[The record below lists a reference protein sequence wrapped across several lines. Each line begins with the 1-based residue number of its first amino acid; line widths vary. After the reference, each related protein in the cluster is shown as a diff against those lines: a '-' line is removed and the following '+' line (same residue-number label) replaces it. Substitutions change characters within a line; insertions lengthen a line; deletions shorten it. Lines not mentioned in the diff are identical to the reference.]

1 MRVVLLRAAW
11 TVLGLLLVLAV
22 LKSTVADVYRV
33 GSGSMRPTIFG
44 GADPRT
50 GEVFDERVLVR
61 FGGAEGLGR
70 FDLAVVRRDP
80 EPPIVKRVVGL
91 PGESIAVAGGD
102 LIIDG
107 ARLPL
112 AAPRPAPVPVFDD
125 ALHDLAQCFN
135 LRQAPAGPWSLADG
149 VWSLD
154 ARAVKP
160 GSDAG
165 MMLFQR
171 ELRDDYLD
179 VNGRC
184 VAGRCEVNDARLQ
197 CEARLD
203 ALEGALRLR
212 LVEAGDT
219 FEGRIEAQT
228 DGRVFALI
236 LRFNSASLQDPEN
249 VRNKIEVLAQA
260 EIEFA
265 TGVWHRLAFENV
277 DNHLVLD
284 VAGRR
289 VTADYAANAPHP
301 GPKPIGRASLGARVG
316 LGGEACSGA
325 FRRVRVLRDLYY
337 VAVGEHGIGEPLA
350 LGPREYF
357 VLGDN
362 SSDSKDSRMFG
373 PVSAEEIAGRPVLVV
388 WPWARRRILGDVAP
402 R

>member
-1 MRVVLLRAAW
+1 VRVVLLRAAW
-11 TVLGLLLVLAV
+11 TLLGLLLVLAV
-22 LKSTVADVYRV
+22 LKSTLADVYRV

-61 FGGAEGLGR
+61 YGGAQDLER

-91 PGESIAVAGGD
+91 PGESIAIAGGD
-102 LIIDG
+102 VIIDG

-112 AAPRPAPVPVFDD
+112 DAPRPAPVLVFDE

-135 LRQAPAGPWSLADG
+135 LRQAPAGPWSPEDG
-149 VWSLD
+149 VWRLD
-154 ARAVKP
+154 ARAVAA

-165 MMLFQR
+165 MMLFEG

-179 VNGRC
+179 VDGRS
-184 VAGRCEVNDARLQ
+184 VTGRREVNDARVE

-203 ALEGALRLR
+203 ALSGALRLR

-219 FEGRIEAQT
+219 FEARIEAQT

-260 EIEFA
+260 QVELEVGA
-265 TGVWHRLAFENV
+265 WQPLAFENV

-289 VTADYAANAPHP
+289 IAADYAANAPYP
-301 GPKPIGRASLGARVG
+301 GPKPRGQTSLGARVG
-316 LGGEACSGA
+316 LGGEACAGA
-325 FRRVRVLRDLYY
+325 FRRVRILRDLFY
-337 VAVGEHGIGEPLA
+337 VPVGEHGVGEGLA
-350 LGPREYF
+350 LGPSEYF

-362 SSDSKDSRMFG
+362 SSDSRDSRMFG
-373 PVSAEEIAGRPVLVV
+373 PVPAEEIAGRPVLVV
-388 WPWARRRILGDVAP
+388 WPWSRRRMLGDVAP